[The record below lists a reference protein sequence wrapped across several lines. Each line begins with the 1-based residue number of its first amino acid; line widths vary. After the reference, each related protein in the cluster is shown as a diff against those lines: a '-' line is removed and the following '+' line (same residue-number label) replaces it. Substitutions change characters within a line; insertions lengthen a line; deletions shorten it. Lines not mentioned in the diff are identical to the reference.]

1 VQSALGV
8 GGCGQE
14 IFVFASC
21 PLQFAK
27 AGSAAA
33 LSQQEKNISEDVQR
47 GGFILRGDISSA
59 SSNRWPIA
67 SRQARHRRKMF
78 EP

>member
-1 VQSALGV
+1 MQSALGV

-33 LSQQEKNISEDVQR
+33 LSQQEKNNSGDVKR
-47 GGFILRGDISSA
+47 GGFIHRGDESSA
-59 SSNRWPIA
+59 SSNRWTIA
-67 SRQARHRRKMF
+67 SKQTRHRRKF
-78 EP
+78 F